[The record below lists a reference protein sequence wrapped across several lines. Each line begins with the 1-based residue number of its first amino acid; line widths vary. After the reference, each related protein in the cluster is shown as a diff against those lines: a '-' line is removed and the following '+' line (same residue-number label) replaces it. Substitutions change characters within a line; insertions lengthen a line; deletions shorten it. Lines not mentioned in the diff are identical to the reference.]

1 MICAQASCPHVTVF
15 RIIVNVNYNCF
26 KIRYQ
31 NEEIKVS
38 LVKIRADCLGGSE
51 KRREWQRMVKIDT
64 D

>member
-1 MICAQASCPHVTVF
+1 MF

-26 KIRYQ
+26 KIDQ

-38 LVKIRADCLGGSE
+38 LVKIRADWLGGSE
-51 KRREWQRMVKIDT
+51 KRQEWQRMVKIDT

>member
-1 MICAQASCPHVTVF
+1 MLLASCPHVTVF
-15 RIIVNVNYNCF
+15 RMIVNVNYNCF
-26 KIRYQ
+26 KIDK

-38 LVKIRADCLGGSE
+38 LVKIRADWLGGTE